1 MRKSIHALAALV
13 LCAPLF
19 AQNINQTVQVTND
32 YVTRFADFQKQ
43 GGALS
48 VPDSLY
54 RFDYNFDY
62 SVFDTPYKGSYE
74 FSPYRIR
81 VTPQARLYDGSKF
94 FMRAGA
100 GYTFH
105 PQFEMAWQLL
115 EEKDFTIGVFADLGG
130 YAGKYQGHAGGE
142 AFKGRDLN
150 GHVVING
157 QAIRPATR
165 LSYQLGYDGIFDLQD
180 GTNTSFRSAFNSG
193 FVTGRIQSRERAEN
207 HLFYDFDLR
216 LRHSAETLPE
226 WMGLYNSHETNLYV
240 GVSTGPVLQEKYR
253 ILLDGVFEMEA
264 LGVYQTMFRNGSN
277 VNFARLRPHVDFLL
291 GPVRVDAGV
300 RLDWTEY
307 DNSTKKPFTFAPD
320 VTVRMALLDADMDLY
335 AGVSGG
341 QVMEGHF
348 TLKQI
353 NHFVSRPAA
362 GATIS
367 REKLRVVAGLE
378 GHWKAGLQYAFEAG
392 YVSYANKPLP
402 FLGRISFV
410 DYKTAYAKATMG
422 WTSERLTV
430 DGALSYA
437 YHVLPEGVYAFAPAA
452 FTADV
457 RGTWNWDRKIF
468 AGAFVE
474 AASSR
479 KSTSADVAAIPGY
492 ANVGL
497 TGEYRF
503 GRYFGVWA
511 EGGNLLG
518 MAIERIPGLVEK
530 GPYFTLGISLKL

>member
-43 GGALS
+43 GGTLS
-48 VPDSLY
+48 IPDSLY
-54 RFDYNFDY
+54 RFDYHFDY

-74 FSPYRIR
+74 FSPYRVR

-94 FMRAGA
+94 FLRAGA
-100 GYTFH
+100 GYSFH

-130 YAGKYQGHAGGE
+130 YMGNCYSHASQDVYQ
-142 AFKGRDLN
+142 GRDLT

-165 LSYQLGYDGIFDLQD
+165 LSYQIGYDGIYVNQE
-180 GTNTSFRSAFNSG
+180 GGFRSGFSSG
-193 FVTGRIQSRERAEN
+193 FVTGRIQSRERPEN

-216 LRHSAETLPE
+216 LRHSGEKLPE
-226 WMGLYNSHETNLYV
+226 SAGLYNSHESNLYV
-240 GVSTGPVLQEKYR
+240 GVSAGPVLQEKYR
-253 ILLDGVFEMEA
+253 ILLDGIFEMEA

-300 RLDWTEY
+300 RLDWTEF
-307 DNSTKKPFTFAPD
+307 DNSTQKAFTIAPD
-320 VTVRMALLDADMDLY
+320 VMARMAVLDADLDLY
-335 AGVSGG
+335 AGISGG

-348 TLKQI
+348 TLKEI
-353 NHFVSRPAA
+353 NHFVPRPYA

-367 REKLRVVAGLE
+367 RERLRVRAGME
-378 GHWKAGLQYAFEAG
+378 GPWKSGLQYAFEAG
-392 YVSYANKPLP
+392 YVSYSHKPLP
-402 FLGRISFV
+402 SLRNITFV
-410 DYKTAYAKATMG
+410 DYQSAYANATLG
-422 WTSERLTV
+422 WTSERLTL
-430 DGALSYA
+430 DGTLSYA
-437 YHVLPEGVYAFAPAA
+437 YLVMPEGVNAFAPAA

-457 RGTWNWDRKIF
+457 RGTYNWDRKF
-468 AGAFVE
+468 FVGAFVE
-474 AASSR
+474 ATSSR
-479 KSTSADVAAIPGY
+479 RSLSAGTDPIRGY

-497 TGEYRF
+497 NAEYRIN
-503 GRYFGVWA
+503 RNLGVWL

-518 MAIERIPGLVEK
+518 MAIERMPGFVEK
-530 GPYFTLGISLKL
+530 SPYVTLGVTLKL

>member
-43 GGALS
+43 GGTLS

-74 FSPYRIR
+74 FSPYRVR
-81 VTPQARLYDGSKF
+81 VTPQARLYDGNKLF
-94 FMRAGA
+94 LRAGA
-100 GYTFH
+100 GYTIH
-105 PQFEMAWQLL
+105 PQFELAAQLV
-115 EEKDFTIGVFADLGG
+115 EEKDFTLGAFADFAG
-130 YAGKYQGHAGGE
+130 YAGRYYGHGLGE
-142 AFKGRDLN
+142 PFNGYDLN
-150 GHVVING
+150 GHVVFNG

-165 LSYQLGYDGIFDLQD
+165 LSYQLGYDGIFNNR
-180 GTNTSFRSAFNSG
+180 GGEVFRSGFHSG

-216 LRHSAETLPE
+216 LRHSGESLPE
-226 WMGLYNSHETNLYV
+226 EMGLYNAHETNLYV
-240 GVSTGPVLQEKYR
+240 GVSTGPVLQEKYK
-253 ILLDGVFEMEA
+253 ILLDGIFEMEA
-264 LGVYQTMFRNGSN
+264 LGAYQTMFRNGYN
-277 VNFARLRPHVDFLL
+277 VNFARIRPHVDFLF

-307 DNSTKKPFTFAPD
+307 DYSQQKPFTIAPD
-320 VTVRMALLDADMDLY
+320 VMIRMALLDADMDLY
-335 AGVSGG
+335 AGISGG
-341 QVMEGHF
+341 QQVEGHF

-353 NHFVSRPAA
+353 NHFAPRPQAP
-362 GATIS
+362 ATIS
-367 REKLRVVAGLE
+367 RERIRVRAGLE
-378 GHWKAGLQYAFEAG
+378 GHWKAGLQYAFEG
-392 YVSYANKPLP
+392 GFVSYSHKPLAA
-402 FLGRISFV
+402 LGGISFV
-410 DYKTAYAKATMG
+410 DYKSAYAKATLG
-422 WTSERLTV
+422 WTSERLDI
-430 DGALSYA
+430 DGVLSYD
-437 YHVLPEGVYAFAPAA
+437 YLLFPEYDVDAFAPAA

-474 AASSR
+474 AATAR
-479 KSTSADVAAIPGY
+479 KSLLVGGVPMPGY

-503 GRYFGVWA
+503 DPHWGVWI
-511 EGGNLLG
+511 EGANLLG
-518 MAIERIPGLVEK
+518 MAIERFPGYIEK
-530 GPYFTLGISLKL
+530 GPYVTLGISLKL

>member
-43 GGALS
+43 GGTLS

-54 RFDYNFDY
+54 RFDYHFDY

-74 FSPYRIR
+74 FSPYRVR

-94 FMRAGA
+94 FLRAGA
-100 GYTFH
+100 GYSFH

-130 YAGKYQGHAGGE
+130 YMGNCYSHASQDVYQ
-142 AFKGRDLN
+142 GRDLT

-165 LSYQLGYDGIFDLQD
+165 LSYQIGYDGIYVNQE
-180 GTNTSFRSAFNSG
+180 GGFRSGFSSG
-193 FVTGRIQSRERAEN
+193 FVTGRIQSRERPEN

-216 LRHSAETLPE
+216 LRHSGEKLPE
-226 WMGLYNSHETNLYV
+226 SAGLYNSHESNLYV
-240 GVSTGPVLQEKYR
+240 GVSAGPVLQEKYR
-253 ILLDGVFEMEA
+253 ILLDGIFEMEA

-307 DNSTKKPFTFAPD
+307 ENSTKQPFTIAPD
-320 VTVRMALLDADMDLY
+320 VMLRMAVLDADLDLY

-341 QVMEGHF
+341 QVVEGHF
-348 TLKQI
+348 TLKQM
-353 NHFVSRPAA
+353 NHFAPRPYSV
-362 GATIS
+362 ATIS
-367 REKLRVVAGLE
+367 REKIRVRAGLE
-378 GHWKAGLQYAFEAG
+378 GHWRAGLQYALEAG

-402 FLGRISFV
+402 TLGGISFT
-410 DYKTAYAKATMG
+410 DYKTAYAKTTLG
-422 WTSERLTV
+422 WKSERLEA
-430 DGALSYA
+430 DGTLA
-437 YHVLPEGVYAFAPAA
+437 YNYLVMPGGVNAFAPAA

-457 RGTWNWDRKIF
+457 RGTYNWDRKVF
-468 AGAFVE
+468 VGAFVE

-479 KSTSADVAAIPGY
+479 RMLLGEYAPIPGY
-492 ANVGL
+492 ADVGL
-497 TGEYRF
+497 TAEYWIN
-503 GRYFGVWA
+503 RYLGVWA

-518 MAIERIPGLVEK
+518 MAIERFPGYVEK
-530 GPYFTLGISLKL
+530 SPYITLGVTLKL